1 MQVYLGK
8 SAFSTFRLNQKLQ
21 DLQSVIPGLTK
32 LSAQSIYF
40 LDAIHLSD
48 ETAQKAS
55 EILNAT
61 QFDFFADDYLL
72 VIPRLSTISP
82 WSSKATDILHNAGL
96 MSIARVERGIL
107 YRLEP
112 QTILLTD
119 TLLSKLHDPLTESV
133 LYNTA
138 DAQSLFTAKDQVS
151 HQVIDLLNEGKQA
164 LDDINAALGLA
175 LDQHEINYLLNAFQS
190 LKRNPTDVELMMF
203 AQANSE
209 HCRHKIFKSK
219 WTVDGMSVDQSLF
232 NKIQS
237 TYETNSE
244 NVLSAYS
251 DNAAVING
259 HKANRFYYNPEQRL
273 YKAKEEDIAIL
284 MKVETHNHPTG
295 ISPYPGAATGAGGEI
310 RDEGA
315 TGRGAKPKAGMI
327 GFSVSHLRIPAL
339 IQSWETEPMA
349 PGHIA
354 SPLQIMIDAPIGA
367 ARYNNE
373 FGRPSLCGYM
383 RSFEYIIDEN
393 TRYGYH
399 KPIMVAGGYGNIK
412 VDHVQKRQLTPD
424 DMLIVLG
431 GPAMTIGLGGGA
443 ASSMASGQSNQTL
456 DFASVQRDN
465 AEMQRRCQEVIDQ
478 CWMMDDA
485 NPIQSIHDVGA
496 GGLSNALPEIIHD
509 CERGGVFNLSQILT
523 DEHGMSPLA
532 IWCNESQERYVLAIK
547 KTKLVDFE
555 KLCERERCPYA
566 VVGQVTEKQ
575 QLILQDRDE
584 HPIDIPMSLLF
595 GYQPEAVRTAKTQ
608 NKQLKKIS
616 LAEYDLAALC
626 EKTLAHPTVAS
637 KKYLITIGDRSVGGL
652 VTRDQLVGPYQ
663 VPISDVAV
671 TASGFWNQCG
681 EAMAIG
687 ERAPVAIAN
696 PQAAG
701 RLAVAEAV
709 TNIMA
714 ADIDDIKDIK
724 LSANWMAACNQIEQD
739 TALYTTVEAI
749 TKDFCN
755 QLGLTIPVGKDS
767 LSMRTVWQENDMTKT
782 VTSPVSLVVTAF
794 VPVQDVAK
802 TLTGVC
808 DNNEDSILVLI
819 DLGTNRLG
827 GSIAATMVNDLIGE
841 TPDIDAKTLKNFFD
855 FLREA
860 KRASLVKAYHDRSDG
875 GLFATLAEMMFA
887 TQQGISL
894 DIKTEKPDISAF
906 LLNEEIG
913 AVIEIDK
920 KHYTKIV
927 NLAKQFS
934 LSNTVQTIGHFNQEQ
949 QLMITY
955 QDETIYK
962 NALTTLFSKW
972 SEVSYQIQKLRD
984 NPLCAD
990 QEYSLIKNNERS
1002 KLYYAPG
1009 QYQDKPFINKGHKPK
1024 IAILREQGVNGHVEM
1039 AAAFTHA
1046 GFDCFDVHMSDLL
1059 AAREDLLRFDGMVA
1073 CGGFSY
1079 GDVLGAG
1086 SGWAKTILY
1095 HEGLASIF
1103 NEFFHDTNKFS
1114 LGICNGCQMLSQ
1126 LKSLIP
1132 GANNFPKLQA
1142 NVSEQF
1148 EARLAMVKITDSP
1161 SMLFNNMS
1169 GLIAPINVSHG
1180 EGQMIW
1186 EDGGKSK
1193 NVMMQYVDS
1202 SGAATTDYPMN
1213 PNGSIDGVTA
1223 VCNDDGRINLMM
1235 PHPERMF
1242 KTMQASWA
1250 PAEWQEYT
1258 PWMQLFMNAYNWFE

>member
-1 MQVYLGK
+1 MQIYLGK
-8 SAFSTFRLNQKLQ
+8 SAFSTFRLQQKLQ
-21 DLQSVIPGLTK
+21 ALQQITPN
-32 LSAQSIYF
+32 LSTVTARYVYF
-40 LDAIHLSD
+40 IDAIDVVSENEQQLLKILDASA
-48 ETAQKAS
+48 EP
-55 EILNAT
+55 ILHE
-61 QFDFFADDYLL
+61 DYF
-72 VIPRLSTISP
+72 VVVPRLSTISP

-96 MSIARVERGIL
+96 MNIARVERGIL
-107 YRLEP
+107 YQLEP
-112 QTILLTD
+112 QSIPLTD
-119 TLLSKLHDPLTESV
+119 TFLSKLHDPLTESV

-138 DAQSLFTAKDQVS
+138 DAQGLFTAQDKIS
-151 HQVIDLLNEGKQA
+151 HQVVDILNDGKKA
-164 LDDINAALGLA
+164 LDDMNIALGLA
-175 LDQHEINYLLNAFQS
+175 LDQHEINYLLNAFQT

-219 WTVDGMSVDQSLF
+219 WTVDDKAIDESLF

-237 TYETNSE
+237 TYKANSK

-251 DNAAVING
+251 DNSAVING
-259 HKANRFYYNPEQRL
+259 HKANRFYYQPEQRL
-273 YKAKEEDIAIL
+273 YQAAEEDIAIL

-295 ISPYPGAATGAGGEI
+295 ISPYPGAATGSGGEI

-315 TGRGAKPKAGMI
+315 TGRGAKPKAGMV
-327 GFSVSHLRIPAL
+327 GFCVSDLRIPEL
-339 IQSWETEPMA
+339 VQPWETARMA

-354 SPLQIMIDAPIGA
+354 SPLQIMIEAPIGA

-383 RSFEYIIDEN
+383 RSFEYLIDEN

-399 KPIMVAGGYGNIK
+399 KPIMIAGGYGNIK
-412 VDHVQKRQLTPD
+412 IDHVQKRQLTPD
-424 DMLIVLG
+424 DALIVLG

-478 CWMMDDA
+478 CWMMGEA
-485 NPIQSIHDVGA
+485 NPIESIHDVGA

-509 CERGGVFNLSQILT
+509 CERGGVFNLSHILT

-555 KLCERERCPYA
+555 SLCERERCPYA
-566 VVGQVTEKQ
+566 VVGQVTETQ
-575 QLILQDRDE
+575 QLVLQDRDE

-608 NKQLKKIS
+608 NKQLKTIS
-616 LAEYDLAALC
+616 LTEYDLAALC
-626 EKTLAHPTVAS
+626 EKTLMHPTVAS

-652 VTRDQLVGPYQ
+652 VARDQLVGPYQ
-663 VPISDVAV
+663 VPVSDVAV
-671 TASGFWNQCG
+671 TASGFWDKCG

-687 ERAPVAIAN
+687 ERAPVAVAN
-696 PQAAG
+696 PEAAG

-714 ADIDDIKDIK
+714 ADINEISDIK
-724 LSANWMAACNQIEQD
+724 LSANWMAACNQLEQD
-739 TALYTTVEAI
+739 TALYVTVEAI

-755 QLGLTIPVGKDS
+755 KLGLTIPVGKDS
-767 LSMRTVWQENDMTKT
+767 LSMRTVWQENDTTKT
-782 VTSPVSLVVTAF
+782 VTSPVSLIITAF
-794 VPVQDVAK
+794 APVQDVTK
-802 TLTGVC
+802 TLTAAC
-808 DNNEDSILVLI
+808 AHNEDSLLVLI
-819 DLGTNRLG
+819 DLGKNRLG
-827 GSIAATMVNDLIGE
+827 GSIAAAMVKNLVGE

-855 FLREA
+855 FI
-860 KRASLVKAYHDRSDG
+860 RAVKNEKLIKAYHDRSDG
-875 GLFATLAEMMFA
+875 GLFATLSEMMFA
-887 TQQGISL
+887 TQQGINI
-894 DIKTEKPDISAF
+894 DVVTEQHDLAAF

-913 AVIEIDK
+913 AVIEVDK
-920 KHYTKIV
+920 KQYAQLLK
-927 NLAKQFS
+927 LAKQFE
-934 LSNTVQTIGHFNQEQ
+934 LLDAVQIIGHFNETRC
-949 QLMITY
+949 LAITY
-955 QDETIYK
+955 QDKMVYQK
-962 NALTTLFSKW
+962 PLTNLLRTW
-972 SEVSYQIQKLRD
+972 SEVSYQIQKMRD
-984 NPLCAD
+984 NPTCAE
-990 QEYSLIKNNERS
+990 QEFMLTENSERA

-1009 QYQDKPFINKGHKPK
+1009 EFQYKPFISKGHKPK

-1039 AAAFTHA
+1039 AAAFTQA

-1059 AAREDLLRFDGMVA
+1059 TAREDLLRFDGLVA

-1095 HEGLASIF
+1095 HEGLASVF
-1103 NEFFHDTNKFS
+1103 QKFFHDANKFT
-1114 LGICNGCQMLSQ
+1114 LGVCNGCQMLSQ
-1126 LKSLIP
+1126 LASLIP
-1132 GANNFPKLQA
+1132 GADNFPALKM
-1142 NVSEQF
+1142 NISEQF
-1148 EARLAMVKITDSP
+1148 EARLAMVKVADSP
-1161 SMLFNNMS
+1161 SMLFNHMS

-1180 EGQMIW
+1180 EGQMVW
-1186 EDGGKSK
+1186 QDGENPK
-1193 NVMMQYVDS
+1193 NVIMQYVDN
-1202 SGAATTDYPMN
+1202 SGIATTDYPMN

-1235 PHPERMF
+1235 PHPERIF
-1242 KTMQASWA
+1242 RTIQASWA
-1250 PAEWQEYT
+1250 PDEWQEYT